1 MDLRDKFVDNAKRGG
16 SITASHIKDILRKI
30 TVGDDESKLHFKKL
44 MIYYLIEEV
53 LLCGG
58 NSKNPLKNVRHL
70 VRNLEN
76 ASGLAIPNGQ
86 VRQANHAC
94 CVKPSLNG
102 NENSTASNYR
112 IWSILH
118 RHAAARGS
126 TIAGGKI
133 LSAVEEQVNNVS
145 TDITDIGVSTAA
157 LESVNTADESQIEKE
172 VAKVITIAKI
182 ILEVSKDVVAKV
194 ISTASTMPVS
204 TVNIEDLS
212 TTGTKVSAA
221 EPVTTAIR
229 VF

>member
-1 MDLRDKFVDNAKRGG
+1 MQGSLEGAPTNYMKILYKIRTSQVVISDEEPDLED
-16 SITASHIKDILRKI
+16 ASKHGRNE
-30 TVGDDESKLHFKKL
+30 TGDDENLDMNAGFGDDV
-44 MIYYLIEEV
+44 IDAGAYLGLNDDKVSLGIDNADMGTGANLNEEI
-53 LLCGG
+53 
-58 NSKNPLKNVRHL
+58 
-70 VRNLEN
+70 
-76 ASGLAIPNGQ
+76 GLDTT
-86 VRQANHAC
+86 AN
-94 CVKPSLNG
+94 
-102 NENSTASNYR
+102 
-112 IWSILH
+112 
-118 RHAAARGS
+118 
-126 TIAGGKI
+126 
-133 LSAVEEQVNNVS
+133 
-145 TDITDIGVSTAA
+145 IGVSTAA